1 MLVVTTVTT
10 ARRRRQSRGNRQGR
24 AFFDRGEGEELV
36 WPSGRMLDE
45 SGRRLRRDEREFLF
59 FFVEI
64 KWLTLERSGLLSR
77 ERERTWRN
85 VADGTFLFIYDV
97 REIWTIFVLIRIFL
111 QVHNILIYFLDRFKD

>member
-59 FFVEI
+59 FS
-64 KWLTLERSGLLSR
+64 LRLSG
-77 ERERTWRN
+77 
-85 VADGTFLFIYDV
+85 
-97 REIWTIFVLIRIFL
+97 
-111 QVHNILIYFLDRFKD
+111 

>member
-64 KWLTLERSGLLSR
+64 KWLTLERSGFLSR

-111 QVHNILIYFLDRFKD
+111 QVHNILI